1 MRLSCAWACIVGR
14 AAYIFYMLV
23 TNISVAEEA
32 LSLSPAERADLA
44 RLLIES
50 LEGDRR
56 TNEEIQVELPNRL
69 AQHKS
74 GEDPGVSFDDVFRS
88 AS

>member
-1 MRLSCAWACIVGR
+1 MS
-14 AAYIFYMLV
+14 M

-50 LEGDRR
+50 LKGDRR
-56 TNEEIQVELPNRL
+56 TDKEIKAELANRL
-69 AQHKS
+69 AQLKS
-74 GEDPGVSFDDVFRS
+74 GEDSGLPFDDVFRS

>member
-1 MRLSCAWACIVGR
+1 MVVSMPMNHV
-14 AAYIFYMLV
+14 
-23 TNISVAEEA
+23 SVAEEA
-32 LSLSPAERADLA
+32 LSLSPADRADLA

-56 TNEEIQVELPNRL
+56 TDAEIKAELATRL
-69 AQHKS
+69 AQLKS
-74 GEDPGVSFDDVFRS
+74 GEDPGLSFQEVFRD

>member
-1 MRLSCAWACIVGR
+1 MVVSMPMNHV
-14 AAYIFYMLV
+14 
-23 TNISVAEEA
+23 SVAEEA
-32 LSLSPAERADLA
+32 LSLSPTDRADLA

-56 TNEEIQVELPNRL
+56 TDAEIKAELAARL
-69 AQHKS
+69 AQLKS
-74 GEDPGVSFDDVFRS
+74 GEDPGLSFQEVFRD

>member
-1 MRLSCAWACIVGR
+1 MVVSMPMNHV
-14 AAYIFYMLV
+14 
-23 TNISVAEEA
+23 SVAEEA
-32 LSLSPAERADLA
+32 LSLSPADRADLA

-56 TNEEIQVELPNRL
+56 TDAEIKAELAARL
-69 AQHKS
+69 ARLKS
-74 GEDPGVSFDDVFRS
+74 GEDPGLNFEEVFRS

>member
-1 MRLSCAWACIVGR
+1 MGGG
-14 AAYIFYMLV
+14 AYIFYMPV

-50 LEGDRR
+50 LEGDRG
-56 TNEEIQVELPNRL
+56 TNEEIKVELANRL
-69 AQHKS
+69 ARLKS